1 MISILVEDKT
11 QTQQLAEKIGT
22 QLKAGDVVLLS
33 GDLGAGKTTFTQGLA
48 KALSVRGN
56 ITSPTFVIARLHP
69 NLGEGP
75 ALLHVDAYRLNSLAE
90 IADLDLVSDLSR
102 AIVVVEWPRDMVD
115 DLTDNPIK
123 INLITNPDNEN
134 QRTLE
139 ISAGKEL
146 ESFLQND

>member
-1 MISILVEDKT
+1 MISIFVEDKI

-115 DLTDNPIK
+115 DLTDDPIK
-123 INLITNPDNEN
+123 INFITNPDNEN

-139 ISAGKEL
+139 ITASEEL

>member
-90 IADLDLVSDLSR
+90 IADLDFVSDLSR

>member
-90 IADLDLVSDLSR
+90 IADLDLASDLSR
-102 AIVVVEWPRDMVD
+102 AIVVVEWPHDMVD

-123 INLITNPDNEN
+123 INFITHSDNEN

-146 ESFLQND
+146 ESFLKND

>member
-115 DLTDNPIK
+115 DLIDNPIK

>member
-69 NLGEGP
+69 SLGEGP

-90 IADLDLVSDLSR
+90 IADLDLVSDLSH

-123 INLITNPDNEN
+123 VNFITYSDNEN

-139 ISAGKEL
+139 ISASKEL
-146 ESFLQND
+146 ESFLKND

>member
-48 KALSVRGN
+48 KALSVRGS